1 MEKTGHHIIIQPQQS
16 RPLWEDITELWH
28 ARALVWVF
36 AWREISVRYKQAL
49 IGFLW
54 VFLQPVIMTA
64 IFTFVFSHVA
74 KIQVSGNYPVFVLCG
89 LILWQYFSRSV
100 FEGCNAMVKEKL
112 IITKIYFPRAAI
124 IVAPHISN
132 FLDALIALLV
142 LVALMLLTGTAISPM
157 IFLMPVFLVMA
168 GLLSIGVSLVIA
180 PLQAMYRDFAII
192 MPFLIQLAMFASP
205 VFYPA
210 TSVPEN
216 LTWFFMVNPLS
227 GLLEGMRWAAYGAE
241 FPHALALVSTALWTI
256 GLCVGGLYTFRIL
269 QGRLV
274 DRL

>member
-1 MEKTGHHIIIQPQQS
+1 MDKPAYHIQIKPQQS
-16 RPLWEDITELWH
+16 RPLWEDIAEVWQ

-54 VFLQPVIMTA
+54 VFLQPIIMTA

-74 KIQVSGNYPVFVLCG
+74 KIQVDGSYPVFVLCG

-124 IVAPHISN
+124 IIAPHISN
-132 FLDALIALLV
+132 LIDACVTLLV
-142 LVALMLLTGTAISPM
+142 LVALMLITGTPISPLIVTM
-157 IFLMPVFLVMA
+157 PLFLLLA
-168 GLLSIGVSLVIA
+168 GFLSIGVSLVIS

-205 VFYPA
+205 VFYPSSSA
-210 TSVPEN
+210 PES
-216 LTWFFMVNPLS
+216 LAWFYHLNPLTS
-227 GLLEGMRWAAYGAE
+227 LLEAMRWAAYGAE
-241 FPHALALVSTALWTI
+241 FPPVTSFISTLVWTAGLLAL
-256 GLCVGGLYTFRIL
+256 GLYSFRVL